1 MLVSSDSATDETSG
15 RLTLA
20 EVAALAD
27 VSVSTVSKV
36 LNGRRGVSSQTRAR
50 IESLLTDNEYSRRAA
65 GSNPA
70 PLIEV
75 LCYEIDSAWAAEAI
89 AAIDRLAR
97 ESGVG
102 LVISGTNERHEP
114 DTGWIK
120 GVLNRR
126 PVGVITIVSTIDEQQ
141 KKQLR
146 SRNIPIVMIDPAGQ
160 PQLDVPSIGS
170 ADWSGAYAATRHL
183 IELGHRRIGIVTGPE
198 DTMAG
203 TARYS
208 GFRAALDSAGI
219 DLRPEYV
226 QRGEFHHQDGLT
238 AGRALL
244 ALKSPPTA
252 IFASSDVQALGVYEA
267 ARGRGVAIPSDLSI
281 VGFDDLKV
289 ARWAGP
295 ALTTVRVPIAEM
307 AEQAVHL
314 VLSSTARNETSVPR
328 IDMATSL
335 VIRDSTAA
343 PRTKVSLSR
352 RKLD

>member
-1 MLVSSDSATDETSG
+1 
-15 RLTLA
+15 LA

-102 LVISGTNERHEP
+102 LVISGTNERREP

-160 PQLDVPSIGS
+160 PQLVRGDQAPHRTGPS
-170 ADWSGAYAATRHL
+170 ADRD
-183 IELGHRRIGIVTGPE
+183 RDR
-198 DTMAG
+198 
-203 TARYS
+203 
-208 GFRAALDSAGI
+208 
-219 DLRPEYV
+219 
-226 QRGEFHHQDGLT
+226 
-238 AGRALL
+238 
-244 ALKSPPTA
+244 
-252 IFASSDVQALGVYEA
+252 
-267 ARGRGVAIPSDLSI
+267 ARGHDGRDRPILGIPGST
-281 VGFDDLKV
+281 GQRRHRF
-289 ARWAGP
+289 
-295 ALTTVRVPIAEM
+295 TT
-307 AEQAVHL
+307 
-314 VLSSTARNETSVPR
+314 
-328 IDMATSL
+328 
-335 VIRDSTAA
+335 
-343 PRTKVSLSR
+343 
-352 RKLD
+352 

>member
-1 MLVSSDSATDETSG
+1 
-15 RLTLA
+15 
-20 EVAALAD
+20 
-27 VSVSTVSKV
+27 
-36 LNGRRGVSSQTRAR
+36 
-50 IESLLTDNEYSRRAA
+50 
-65 GSNPA
+65 
-70 PLIEV
+70 
-75 LCYEIDSAWAAEAI
+75 
-89 AAIDRLAR
+89 
-97 ESGVG
+97 
-102 LVISGTNERHEP
+102 
-114 DTGWIK
+114 
-120 GVLNRR
+120 
-126 PVGVITIVSTIDEQQ
+126 
-141 KKQLR
+141 
-146 SRNIPIVMIDPAGQ
+146 
-160 PQLDVPSIGS
+160 
-170 ADWSGAYAATRHL
+170 
-183 IELGHRRIGIVTGPE
+183 
-198 DTMAG
+198 
-203 TARYS
+203 
-208 GFRAALDSAGI
+208 
-219 DLRPEYV
+219 
-226 QRGEFHHQDGLT
+226 LT